1 MLECLKVLPKFIQC
15 QRTGSALV
23 PTHFLYVYSFPR
35 NSEFSAGKVF
45 SANTKHF
52 GGNWSQELSLGA
64 SERSHTLLPTL
75 GSSGRTPASPAGH
88 WQGQANLPSAVS
100 KQIFKSQIV
109 PAAAPTSFAC
119 YPAESETC
127 AACRESSLF
136 TEETHSCTCQGSING
151 HLWDDRGSSVLIKS

>member
-45 SANTKHF
+45 SANTKRF

-75 GSSGRTPASPAGH
+75 GSSGRTRLATGKD
-88 WQGQANLPSAVS
+88 W
-100 KQIFKSQIV
+100 
-109 PAAAPTSFAC
+109 PTSLLLSANRFSSLKLC
-119 YPAESETC
+119 QQLLPPILPVTLQSQKL

-151 HLWDDRGSSVLIKS
+151 HLWDDRGSSVLIKC